1 MGLINFAR
9 IFLKRKKI
17 ICHFF
22 QIMSSITIAT
32 TEKNK
37 PLLIHNGFNYTI
49 DRSTDTKTYWKCE
62 YCRTIKCKGR
72 IHTDVNFTSVLHE
85 TGVHNHPAN
94 AANSEVRL
102 FQDKIRSRA
111 INTNESTQ
119 NVIDNCLRNVT
130 DQMVARLPNFKY
142 IKRNIQRQRQQND
155 LPKLPLDKNFNII
168 PTTLTTTFKNE
179 KFLQFDSGPGDNRL
193 LIFASINQLK
203 ILEGTEEIL
212 IDGTFKVCISFY
224 F

>member
-1 MGLINFAR
+1 
-9 IFLKRKKI
+9 
-17 ICHFF
+17 
-22 QIMSSITIAT
+22 
-32 TEKNK
+32 
-37 PLLIHNGFNYTI
+37 
-49 DRSTDTKTYWKCE
+49 
-62 YCRTIKCKGR
+62 
-72 IHTDVNFTSVLHE
+72 LHE

-102 FQDKIRSRA
+102 FQDKVRSRA
-111 INTNESTQ
+111 MNTNESTQ